1 MGRLIHTTHFQL
13 PFRQGRNMVCMSRPQ
28 KRSFNRP
35 QKQTGQ
41 RRGNSKANKKKLAPA
56 KTLSG
61 ISAFQDAQGKVA
73 VWPSERRLDAQTA
86 VLEHLAAFVEAGRIY
101 PEHEVKALLRAK
113 STLDEQE
120 MLLSELIDREYLRHD
135 AAAKTYWRAT
145 GRPTSLPP
153 EPVTPEPATPAPVQ
167 HVADPS
173 DG

>member
-1 MGRLIHTTHFQL
+1 
-13 PFRQGRNMVCMSRPQ
+13 MVGMSRPQ
-28 KRSFNRP
+28 KRTFNRP

-41 RRGNSKANKKKLAPA
+41 RRKVSKKLAPA

-73 VWPSERRLDAQTA
+73 VWPSDRRLDAQTA
-86 VLEHLAAFVEAGRIY
+86 VLEHLAAFIEGGRIY

-113 STLDEQE
+113 STLDDQD
-120 MLLSELIDREYLRHD
+120 MLLSELVDREYLRHD

-153 EPVTPEPATPAPVQ
+153 EPVASEPVKPAPVQ
-167 HVADPS
+167 TVTDPS

>member
-1 MGRLIHTTHFQL
+1 
-13 PFRQGRNMVCMSRPQ
+13 MSRPQ

-61 ISAFQDAQGKVA
+61 ISAFQDAQGKVS

-86 VLEHLAAFVEAGRIY
+86 VLEHLAAFFEGGRIY
-101 PEHEVKALLRAK
+101 PEFEVKALMRAK
-113 STLDEQE
+113 VSLDDLP
-120 MLLSELIDREYLRHD
+120 MLLGELIDREYLRHD
-135 AAAKTYWRAT
+135 EAAKTYWRAT

-153 EPVTPEPATPAPVQ
+153 EPVIPEPAAPEPVKPAPVRPLT
-167 HVADPS
+167 DPS

>member
-1 MGRLIHTTHFQL
+1 
-13 PFRQGRNMVCMSRPQ
+13 MSRPQ

-41 RRGNSKANKKKLAPA
+41 RRGAKNSKKKLAPA

-153 EPVTPEPATPAPVQ
+153 EPVTPEPVAPTAVKPAPVQ
-167 HVADPS
+167 PVTDPS